1 MFKSAEAKEVE
12 RQQREAELAREKAA
26 QDQRRR
32 EAAAESQRQTFLAS
46 SVGAAT
52 AARDAGEQF
61 FELQLDVRSQ
71 QGQASFGGVK
81 STGSVTSSAT
91 VLAEIEAL
99 GWHLEHASYYFA
111 VTGQSSTEKVFLSGE
126 NTAVIGVTVG
136 AYLFRR
142 SQAVAPAATV
152 ATEATAE
159 SPTDTSP
166 ADTSPTDPSPTDTP
180 PSDGPT
186 TF

>member
-1 MFKSAEAKEVE
+1 VFKSAEEKEVE
-12 RQQREAELAREKAA
+12 RQQRAAELARQKAA

-32 EAAAESQRQTFLAS
+32 EAAAESQRRAFLAS
-46 SVGAAT
+46 PVGAAT
-52 AARDAGEQF
+52 AARDAGERF
-61 FELQLDVRSQ
+61 FELQLEVRSQ
-71 QGQASFGGVK
+71 QGQASFGGVT

-99 GWHLEHASYYFA
+99 GWRLEHASYYFA

-126 NTAVIGVTVG
+126 NTAVTGVTVG

-142 SQAVAPAATV
+142 SETGAAAAPVAS
-152 ATEATAE
+152 EATA
-159 SPTDTSP
+159 
-166 ADTSPTDPSPTDTP
+166 ASPTDPPPTDPPPTDTP
-180 PSDGPT
+180 PTNGPPTDGPT